1 MDPSISSV
9 YVLLV
14 QVTMTL
20 TYQNDPKPHQ
30 PDERNHSHRGH
41 HDKVHG
47 PTIPLNHCP
56 HQLKHPAANMTGQET
71 G

>member
-14 QVTMTL
+14 QVTMTR

-30 PDERNHSHRGH
+30 PDERNHRGH
-41 HDKVHG
+41 HHKVHG
-47 PTIPLNHCP
+47 LTIPLNHCP